1 MDNQNMSKK
10 ELYDLNKASKKK
22 TEDAS
27 EKRRNIKRVILWS
40 SVAIVLAA
48 SVWGLIKLSDRPTD
62 DNGNNTIITT
72 AVSADDNLAGNKDSK
87 TILIEYSDFQCPAC
101 KAYHPLVKQ
110 LIKEQG
116 DKFLF
121 VYRHF
126 PLPQHAQA
134 KPAAYA
140 AEAAGLQG
148 KFWDMHE
155 KLFDGQ
161 TNWAEKRNAEDI
173 FTEYAKALNMDM
185 AKYAEDISSAAV
197 KDKVN
202 NQYKSGVAN
211 FVNSTPTFFLNGKKI
226 QPKSYEELVKLVTEA
241 NG

>member
-110 LIKEQG
+110 LKKEMR
-116 DKFLF
+116 KIFS
-121 VYRHF
+121 RNTR
-126 PLPQHAQA
+126 
-134 KPAAYA
+134 
-140 AEAAGLQG
+140 
-148 KFWDMHE
+148 
-155 KLFDGQ
+155 KL
-161 TNWAEKRNAEDI
+161 
-173 FTEYAKALNMDM
+173 
-185 AKYAEDISSAAV
+185 
-197 KDKVN
+197 
-202 NQYKSGVAN
+202 
-211 FVNSTPTFFLNGKKI
+211 
-226 QPKSYEELVKLVTEA
+226 
-241 NG
+241 

>member
-226 QPKSYEELVKLVTEA
+226 QPKSYEELVRLVTEA